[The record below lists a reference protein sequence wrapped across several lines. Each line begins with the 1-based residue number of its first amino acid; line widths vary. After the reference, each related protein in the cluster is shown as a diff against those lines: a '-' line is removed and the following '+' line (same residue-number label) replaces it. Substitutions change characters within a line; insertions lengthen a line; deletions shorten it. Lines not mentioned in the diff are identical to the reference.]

1 MESRLRKAKYL
12 TEFILRWH
20 QIFGKSKI
28 QEMSPEFCKQY
39 LARLD
44 SLSKLDLT
52 KPEHLRLVAKEQ
64 TMGSFECFY
73 AEPIPQNLWNQLV
86 QNVVDLSLPEN
97 LGAVGLLILQLLKDY
112 EYEPEAAATFRLPEE
127 WHNKAIPLRPGHIR
141 LPLRSNKTAHETL
154 EDYFANL
161 SAMEKLGI
169 GGRELMVATNEDLR
183 EPRDIPEGYIIA
195 YNPASFNFQLA
206 TGEGNLVTQV
216 IQGEIT
222 ISEVLLGCDPEYGEK
237 AHRE

>member
-1 MESRLRKAKYL
+1 MESRLRKAKCIA
-12 TEFILRWH
+12 EFILRWH

-28 QEMSPEFCKQY
+28 QKMAPEFYKQY

-52 KPEHLRLVAKEQ
+52 KPEHLRLVANEQ
-64 TMGSFECFY
+64 TMGSFAYFY
-73 AEPIPQNLWNQLV
+73 GEPIPQILWNELV
-86 QNVVDLSLPEN
+86 QNVVDLSMPEN
-97 LGAVGLLILQLLKDY
+97 LGSVGLLILQLLQGY
-112 EYEPEAAATFRLPEE
+112 EYESEAAATFQLPEG
-127 WHNKAIPLRPGHIR
+127 WHDKATLLRPGHVK
-141 LPLRSNKTAHETL
+141 LPMRPNKTPRETL
-154 EDYFANL
+154 RDYFANL
-161 SAMEKLGI
+161 SEMEDLGI
-169 GGRELMVATNEDLR
+169 GGRELMIAMNEDLR
-183 EPRDIPEGYIIA
+183 EPRDIPEEYIIA

-206 TGEGNLVTQV
+206 TGEGNLVTRV

>member
-1 MESRLRKAKYL
+1 MESRLRKAKCL
-12 TEFILRWH
+12 ADFILRWH

-28 QEMSPEFCKQY
+28 QEVHPELCKQY

-73 AEPIPQNLWNQLV
+73 TEPIPQILWNELV
-86 QNVVDLSLPEN
+86 QNVVDLSMPEN

-112 EYEPEAAATFRLPEE
+112 EYEPEAAAFKLPEG
-127 WHNKAIPLRPGHIR
+127 WHNEAIQLQPGHIR
-141 LPLRSNKTAHETL
+141 LPMRSNKTARETL
-154 EDYFANL
+154 EGYFASL
-161 SAMEKLGI
+161 SEMEKLGM
-169 GGRELMVATNEDLR
+169 GGRELMVAMNEDLR
-183 EPRDIPEGYIIA
+183 EPRDIPEEYIIA

-206 TGEGNLVTQV
+206 TGEGNLVTRV

-222 ISEVLLGCDPEYGEK
+222 ISEVLLGCNPEYGEK
-237 AHRE
+237 AHKE